1 MGMGGAGAGP
11 DAGPEGPASGGSP
24 VDIHRTLSST
34 LILFLPRADPP
45 VDVADARWWSM
56 RVSVDRTRGASIVRE
71 ERDGTGAA
79 DRADATNLSAS
90 LRADMV

>member
-1 MGMGGAGAGP
+1 VGIGGAGAGP
-11 DAGPEGPASGGSP
+11 DAGPEGPAPGVSP
-24 VDIHRTLSST
+24 VDIHRTPSST

-56 RVSVDRTRGASIVRE
+56 RVSVDRTRGASSVRDE
-71 ERDGTGAA
+71 TGTGAA
-79 DRADATNLSAS
+79 DRAAATNLSAS